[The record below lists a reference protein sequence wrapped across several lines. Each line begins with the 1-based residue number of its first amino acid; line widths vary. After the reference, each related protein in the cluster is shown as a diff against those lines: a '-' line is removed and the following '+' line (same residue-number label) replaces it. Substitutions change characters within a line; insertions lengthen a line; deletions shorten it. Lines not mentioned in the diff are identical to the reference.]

1 MRKTLTALM
10 VVALFLLS
18 SVVAYSLGGRGSN
31 QGDLP
36 FEDGHGL
43 ARVQCPSDDG
53 LDVVAILWMNDQF
66 GVMTSGE
73 LVEGCE

>member
-1 MRKTLTALM
+1 MKKML
-10 VVALFLLS
+10 VALFLLS
-18 SVVAYSLGGRGSN
+18 SAMAYGLGGRGSS
-31 QGDLP
+31 QSDLP
-36 FEDGHGL
+36 LEDGHGL
-43 ARVQCPSDDG
+43 ASVQCPSDDG